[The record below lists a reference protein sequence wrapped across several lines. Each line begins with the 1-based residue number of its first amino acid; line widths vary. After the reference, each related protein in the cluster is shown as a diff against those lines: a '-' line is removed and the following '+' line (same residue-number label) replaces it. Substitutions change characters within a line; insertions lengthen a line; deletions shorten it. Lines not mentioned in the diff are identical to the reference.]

1 MFGGVPTKSMRS
13 FYADGDATHWPAG
26 SCRAHAGGRRV
37 SADGD
42 ATVASETNSLLL
54 PCGSKQW
61 RARCNQ
67 SSKSMHAFSLALIWS
82 RSDSSDRPPPRSHPA
97 PATGSSASA
106 CLMLVL
112 SPCVRA
118 RAGKGASGSRA
129 PRAPRPRARS
139 TAGSWAR
146 TLLTWLG
153 PLCIV
158 R

>member
-1 MFGGVPTKSMRS
+1 MRA

-82 RSDSSDRPPPRSHPA
+82 RSDLSDRPPPRSHPA
-97 PATGSSASA
+97 QLGQCLLDA
-106 CLMLVL
+106 C
-112 SPCVRA
+112 PFPVRA
-118 RAGKGASGSRA
+118 RSGREGGIGQSGTTSSTTTSTEHGRQLGQNTA
-129 PRAPRPRARS
+129 DMIGTSLYCSITDTPR
-139 TAGSWAR
+139 
-146 TLLTWLG
+146 
-153 PLCIV
+153 LCAA
-158 R
+158 